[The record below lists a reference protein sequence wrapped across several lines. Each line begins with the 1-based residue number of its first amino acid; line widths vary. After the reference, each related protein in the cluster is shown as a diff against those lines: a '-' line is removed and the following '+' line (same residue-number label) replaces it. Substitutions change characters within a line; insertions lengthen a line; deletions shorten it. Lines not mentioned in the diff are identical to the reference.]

1 MGHVH
6 SNNDFAEDPGL
17 DFTIGA
23 VGLVQL
29 WIQVGEFF
37 HVLKFMFSTS
47 QVVTINNYSRY
58 FHTLGLIFI
67 N

>member
-1 MGHVH
+1 MSHLKQHLMLMLILFVGNGTMGHVH

-29 WIQVGEFF
+29 
-37 HVLKFMFSTS
+37 
-47 QVVTINNYSRY
+47 
-58 FHTLGLIFI
+58 
-67 N
+67 